1 MLRNVVDV
9 TILERLSDE
18 DAVWQKFGKAISKE
32 FKEYIKEYINEE
44 VLGFNLM
51 MCGVNPLE

>member
-32 FKEYIKEYINEE
+32 FKEYINEE